1 MRLPSSRAAELN
13 TENQVRTPSLYF
25 SLVCCL
31 QMEELEAKGD
41 NKVAKEEAKRQRS
54 GMSELK

>member
-13 TENQVRTPSLYF
+13 TENQVRTPSPYF

-41 NKVAKEEAKRQRS
+41 KVAKEEAKRHRNGLS
-54 GMSELK
+54 KLK